1 MDRRRLCEA
10 LSAAGVPAGLY
21 EIADCPGSLGGPR
34 PEDRLYLEE
43 QAGEWVVGVQQ
54 RGMRTVLERFPDED
68 RACRSLYAQLTG
80 SSSLPSSPSSPSPLT
95 PEETEELLHDSE
107 GIQRRAREQLAR
119 ALEAARRPPQG
130 DTGQHARG
138 DRGR

>member
-1 MDRRRLCEA
+1 MDRHQLCEA

-21 EIADCPGSLGGPR
+21 EIADCPGSPGGPR
-34 PEDRLYLEE
+34 PEDRLYLEK

-68 RACRSLYAQLTG
+68 QACRSLYAELTDG
-80 SSSLPSSPSSPSPLT
+80 GPPPSPLT

-119 ALEAARRPPQG
+119 ALEAARQPLRG
-130 DTGQHARG
+130 DAGQHAR
-138 DRGR
+138 DDPGR

>member
-54 RGMRTVLERFPDED
+54 CWSVSLTRTGPAV
-68 RACRSLYAQLTG
+68 AST
-80 SSSLPSSPSSPSPLT
+80 PS
-95 PEETEELLHDSE
+95 
-107 GIQRRAREQLAR
+107 
-119 ALEAARRPPQG
+119 
-130 DTGQHARG
+130 
-138 DRGR
+138 

>member
-1 MDRRRLCEA
+1 MDRHQLCEA

-21 EIADCPGSLGGPR
+21 EIADCPGSPGGPR

-54 RGMRTVLERFPDED
+54 RGVRTVLERFPDED
-68 RACRSLYAQLTG
+68 RACRRLYAQLTE
-80 SSSLPSSPSSPSPLT
+80 STPPPSPLT

-119 ALEAARRPPQG
+119 ALDAARQSPTG
-130 DTGQHARG
+130 DTGQHAGG
-138 DRGR
+138 DRDR

>member
-1 MDRRRLCEA
+1 MDRHQLCEA

-21 EIADCPGSLGGPR
+21 EIADGPGSPSGPR
-34 PEDRLYLEE
+34 PEDRLYLEK

-68 RACRSLYAQLTG
+68 RACGSIYAELTD
-80 SSSLPSSPSSPSPLT
+80 SSSPPSPLT
-95 PEETEELLHDSE
+95 FEETEELLHDSE

-119 ALEAARRPPQG
+119 ALEAAARQPPQG
-130 DTGQHARG
+130 DAGQHARG
-138 DRGR
+138 DRRR

>member
-1 MDRRRLCEA
+1 MDHHQLCEA

-21 EIADCPGSLGGPR
+21 EIADCPGAPGGPR

-43 QAGEWVVGVQQ
+43 QASEWVVGVQQ
-54 RGMRTVLERFPDED
+54 RGVRTVLERFPDED
-68 RACRSLYAQLTG
+68 QACHSLYAKLTDRG
-80 SSSLPSSPSSPSPLT
+80 PPPSPLT
-95 PEETEELLHDSE
+95 PEEAEELLHDSE

-130 DTGQHARG
+130 DAGPASPK
-138 DRGR
+138 

>member
-1 MDRRRLCEA
+1 MDRHQLCEA
-10 LSAAGVPAGLY
+10 LSAAGIPAGLY
-21 EIADCPGSLGGPR
+21 EITDCPGSSGGPR

-68 RACRSLYAQLTG
+68 RACRSLYAELTDR
-80 SSSLPSSPSSPSPLT
+80 SPPPSPLT
-95 PEETEELLHDSE
+95 AEETEELLHDSE

-119 ALEAARRPPQG
+119 ALEASAQQPPQG
-130 DTGQHARG
+130 DAGQHARG
-138 DRGR
+138 DPGR

>member
-1 MDRRRLCEA
+1 MDRHQLCEA

-21 EIADCPGSLGGPR
+21 EIADCPGSPGGPR

-68 RACRSLYAQLTG
+68 RACRSLYAELTD
-80 SSSLPSSPSSPSPLT
+80 SSSPPSPPSPLT

-119 ALEAARRPPQG
+119 ALEAARQPPQG
-130 DTGQHARG
+130 DAGQHSRG

>member
-1 MDRRRLCEA
+1 MDRHQLCEA

-21 EIADCPGSLGGPR
+21 EIADCPGSPGAPR

-54 RGMRTVLERFPDED
+54 RGTRTVLERFPDED
-68 RACRSLYAQLTG
+68 HACRSLFAELTEQA
-80 SSSLPSSPSSPSPLT
+80 PPPSPLT
-95 PEETEELLHDSE
+95 PEETQELLYDSE

-119 ALEAARRPPQG
+119 ALEAAARQPP
-130 DTGQHARG
+130 RG
-138 DRGR
+138 DAGRHRPR